1 MPGRRFTSYLANAWA
16 RAHAEE
22 PSLIFQ
28 LWPESTSL
36 PSSSLP
42 ALEAAKC
49 VELHDRE
56 RFPRYHMALFRAFFE
71 QCRDI
76 SNREILMEIAEEV
89 SLDVTQ
95 LARDLESGKGEKLLL
110 ADYKR
115 VRQDGSIFGV
125 PVAMFPGEQRLEGA
139 VPQELYRR
147 AVEVNLKN
155 QETIS
160 EPAVDS

>member
-1 MPGRRFTSYLANAWA
+1 
-16 RAHAEE
+16 
-22 PSLIFQ
+22 
-28 LWPESTSL
+28 
-36 PSSSLP
+36 
-42 ALEAAKC
+42 
-49 VELHDRE
+49 
-56 RFPRYHMALFRAFFE
+56 
-71 QCRDI
+71 
-76 SNREILMEIAEEV
+76 MEIAEEV